1 MVHLTT
7 LQWRYMSNL
16 TPSVN
21 IKCLLP
27 EVLKRGILEDIP
39 GPLCAREL
47 ALDTFVE
54 TLSADSHVIK
64 RRASEVQD
72 GCSKSVR
79 DEIERH
85 LDDGEEGRQGI
96 RRYGLDDLEDEAQKI
111 VAF

>member
-1 MVHLTT
+1 
-7 LQWRYMSNL
+7 MSNL

-27 EVLKRGILEDIP
+27 EVLGRGILEDIP

-47 ALDTFVE
+47 ALNTLLK
-54 TLSADSHVIK
+54 TLSANSHVVE

-72 GCSKSVR
+72 GCPKSVR
-79 DEIERH
+79 DELEGY

-96 RRYGLDDLEDEAQKI
+96 R
-111 VAF
+111 